1 MVLPARRYSSV
12 EGSARDHSPLTM
24 HSPKNERFSDAY
36 ENERLPP
43 RFDDRL
49 TVEIQHGDANERPH
63 VVIRDVTQDN
73 AWLTA
78 AVDNVCSL
86 PECR

>member
-1 MVLPARRYSSV
+1 
-12 EGSARDHSPLTM
+12 M
-24 HSPKNERFSDAY
+24 HSSRNERFSEAY

-49 TVEIQHGDANERPH
+49 TVEIEHGDTGKRPQ

-73 AWLTA
+73 AWIHT
-78 AVDNVCSL
+78 AVDHVCSL

>member
-1 MVLPARRYSSV
+1 
-12 EGSARDHSPLTM
+12 M
-24 HSPKNERFSDAY
+24 HSTRNDRFSDGY

-49 TVEIQHGDANERPH
+49 TVEIQHGDSDERPL

-73 AWLTA
+73 AWITTS
-78 AVDNVCSL
+78 VENVSSL